1 MPASDAFRGSWF
13 GEGFA
18 YQFAARFSSL
28 VFFLASAWL
37 APTVSYGNRVMIA
50 EVIARATEARH
61 RMMGTGPNERWEVEK
76 YDSNSKPWSFKA
88 VLDVAAGTIAFGIAA
103 NQTRDDAGMLQVLL
117 GGAAPGVGERHFAFP
132 SDCLPWPTRQGL
144 FVIEKEIRPEDRSA
158 AREDLANEWKSLD
171 VEYVR
176 GV

>member
-1 MPASDAFRGSWF
+1 M
-13 GEGFA
+13 
-18 YQFAARFSSL
+18 
-28 VFFLASAWL
+28 
-37 APTVSYGNRVMIA
+37 
-50 EVIARATEARH
+50 
-61 RMMGTGPNERWEVEK
+61 
-76 YDSNSKPWSFKA
+76 
-88 VLDVAAGTIAFGIAA
+88 LDVAAGTIAFGIAA

-176 GV
+176 GVRTGHARWAPGCPAHSPLEGWAVIAC